1 MYLQY
6 TFTFKNN
13 ISIVRYIYQNQ
24 SYSYVHKDS
33 NLNEDT
39 TYTWTR
45 RFNNPYESFLGEY
58 FKLICEYNQ
67 EEDSYKWGKPI
78 SLEIKPI
85 PQGYSNNG
93 MDIQAK
99 QIDTF
104 MTSY

>member
-13 ISIVRYIYQNQ
+13 ISIVRYIYRDQ
-24 SYSYVHKDS
+24 SYSYVHKDY

-39 TYTWTR
+39 SDMWTR
-45 RFNNPYESFLGEY
+45 CFNNPYETFLGEY

-67 EEDSYKWGKPI
+67 EEDSWKWGKPV

-85 PQGYSNNG
+85 PQGYSSN
-93 MDIQAK
+93 A
-99 QIDTF
+99 IDTQSKHVDNF
-104 MTSY
+104 MKSY